1 MIRERFTWNQ
11 PFGAPGPC
19 FTWNG
24 AYEVGCCDA
33 ASRPRGRIARFPS
46 CPPIAAKVISLHR
59 YASLLARSELRAAIL
74 ASVIGRMPIGI
85 TGLAVLLM
93 AQVETGS
100 FAQGGA
106 LTAAYVLGLATFA
119 PLLGRIIDRS
129 GPRLV
134 LTASAAAFPT
144 ALCALVAATHLA
156 QSTSLN
162 LVLGFIAGASFPPI
176 TVCMRTFF
184 RQRLRDEALLGAA
197 YSLEAVLIELIFIAG
212 PMLVALLVAIAT
224 PAAAVLLAALCGASG
239 TVLFLRSPALA
250 QWRMEP
256 RSGAGLLGPLAER
269 GFPALLAVVLGYSIA
284 FGLVEIGITAYA
296 AARGHPAV
304 AGVLLALMSAGSALG
319 GLAYGSRSW
328 SPPLTRQF
336 AIALA
341 LMGAGLALLAPSTN
355 LWLFTILSFFAGI
368 VMAPAL
374 TMQSMLVARTA
385 SARHATEAF
394 TWSSTGLL
402 SGVALGI
409 AVGGWLIEQWTW
421 SAVFVAASV
430 CAFGSAALA
439 LGLRPRR

>member
-11 PFGAPGPC
+11 WRPTSLWVFHVELGSWLQCCAAALEP
-19 FTWNG
+19 
-24 AYEVGCCDA
+24 VGEWRGIPAC
-33 ASRPRGRIARFPS
+33 PR
-46 CPPIAAKVISLHR
+46 IAAKVISLHR
-59 YASLLARSELRAAIL
+59 YASLLARPELRAAVL
-74 ASVIGRMPIGI
+74 ASVIGRVPIGI
-85 TGLAVLLM
+85 TGLAILLM
-93 AQVETGS
+93 AQGATGS
-100 FAQGGA
+100 FALGGA
-106 LTAAYVLGLATFA
+106 MTAAYVLGLATFA

-134 LTASAAAFPT
+134 LRACAVAFPT
-144 ALCALVAATHLA
+144 ALFALVAATHLA
-156 QSTSLN
+156 ERTALN
-162 LVLGFIAGASFPPI
+162 MALGFIAGASFPPI

-184 RQRLRDEALLGAA
+184 RQRLRDEALLGTA

-224 PAAAVLLAALCGASG
+224 PAAAVLLAALCAASG

-256 RSGAGLLGPLAER
+256 RAGASLLGPLAER

-336 AIALA
+336 AVALA
-341 LMGAGLALLAPSTN
+341 LMGAGLALLAPSTD
-355 LWLFTILSFFAGI
+355 LWLFATLSFLAGI

-385 SARHATEAF
+385 SAHQATEAF

-409 AVGGWLIEQWTW
+409 AVGGWLIEQWSW
-421 SAVFVAASV
+421 AAAFVAASV

-439 LGLRPRR
+439 LGLRRQR